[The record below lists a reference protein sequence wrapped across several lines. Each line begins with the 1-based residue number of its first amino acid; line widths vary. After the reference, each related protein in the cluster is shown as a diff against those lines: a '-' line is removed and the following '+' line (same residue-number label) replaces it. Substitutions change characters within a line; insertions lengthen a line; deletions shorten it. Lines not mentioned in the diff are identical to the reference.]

1 MFRWVIHRLASVLP
15 PAIDSDSER
24 MRFSTTQKRLFLRET
39 RFLFFSANGPVEF
52 CLRPAHIVATFSG
65 GMGLVAVFFLSPAL
79 PSLYSSSSLP
89 SSISAMKHLT
99 TLFPLP
105 SVLTEQEETVT
116 NWISVFKET
125 FIAPHLT
132 ATQNQTSLPQ
142 PETLHAQDTGAE
154 QIIKKMADKAKNGKE
169 RLGEQEISLL
179 DLRQA
184 MIINPSEYS
193 DIEEPNDELVIT
205 SAGLPDHA
213 PIDEA
218 RLSVLSRAEQT
229 KNIIALPVARPA
241 PEPMNPEFV
250 SFDGLTN
257 PPIQSPEIKLHRRF
271 ANVMSEVDRIEAMLD
286 NLGITPDREPE
297 RWNPAFTA
305 ADKHVSALYL
315 YRDSWRELLHM
326 LPLQAPL
333 RYYYV
338 TSPYGMRTNKKT
350 GITRFHHGVDLAGT
364 WKAKLRPPASGVVTF
379 AGRDGGFGKVVR
391 VQHAHGIETV
401 YAHLSSVLVSKGSF
415 VTTQDVIGTMGNT
428 GHSDGM
434 HLHYEI
440 RVDGKSKDP
449 EDFFGYGHKL
459 TITGALAG
467 EM

>member
-15 PAIDSDSER
+15 PTVDSDSEQ

-52 CLRPAHIVATFSG
+52 CLRPAHILAGFSG
-65 GMGLVAVFFLSPAL
+65 GVGIVAIIFLAPAL
-79 PSLYSSSSLP
+79 PSLPSLSP
-89 SSISAMKHLT
+89 LPTVSAVKQLT

-105 SVLTEQEETVT
+105 SDSKDREEASSEWTSVLKG
-116 NWISVFKET
+116 S
-125 FIAPHLT
+125 LT
-132 ATQNQTSLPQ
+132 SAFLNSQPPTAQSQTSLNATDILPTLDT
-142 PETLHAQDTGAE
+142 PEEPASRQN
-154 QIIKKMADKAKNGKE
+154 NGE
-169 RLGEQEISLL
+169 SETSLL
-179 DLRQA
+179 ALRQA
-184 MIINPSEYS
+184 IIIGPPEYT
-193 DIEEPNDELVIT
+193 DIEEPNDELINTLVDVPEDASIGGAGSSDLAIT
-205 SAGLPDHA
+205 K
-213 PIDEA
+213 
-218 RLSVLSRAEQT
+218 QKT
-229 KNIIALPVARPA
+229 NTIALPVARPKA
-241 PEPMNPEFV
+241 EPMDPEFV

-257 PPIQSPEIKLHRRF
+257 PPIQTPQMKLHRRF
-271 ANVMSEVDRIEAMLD
+271 ANVMSEVDRIEVMLD
-286 NLGITPDREPE
+286 RLGITPDREPE
-297 RWNPAFTA
+297 QWNPAFTA
-305 ADKHVSALYL
+305 AQEHVSALYL

-350 GITRFHHGVDLAGT
+350 RVSRFHHGVDLAGT
-364 WKAKLRPPASGVVTF
+364 WKAKLRPPASGIVTF

-415 VTTQDVIGTMGNT
+415 VTAQDVIGTMGNT
-428 GHSDGM
+428 GYSDGM

-440 RVDGKSKDP
+440 RIDGQSKDP
-449 EDFFGYGHKL
+449 EDFFAYGHKL
-459 TITGALAG
+459 TITGTLSG